1 MSQKDIIFP
10 HFLHCCQETKD
21 VFWKYIFEDLSCGRA
36 PYGVYFTKGF
46 LCCGFKGKEFSYK
59 VDPNKPIPELFTE
72 VQEILKT
79 KLGIQSINDRE
90 AQRKRFEKTSSDC
103 CLSAC
108 NDWSDIKRKEVRCI
122 LLENFMTHY
131 DSSWSRSRIKKA
143 LSCVL
148 LLLQLKKITSNDI
161 KIRNGRIEEIVNL
174 EKYINLSLKDW
185 KLDSKRKPDN
195 KSKKKMISLWK
206 E

>member
-59 VDPNKPIPELFTE
+59 VDPNKPVPELFSE

-90 AQRKRFEKTSSDC
+90 LQRKRFEKTSSDC
-103 CLSAC
+103 CLAAC
-108 NDWSDIKRKEVRCI
+108 NDWSEIKRKEVRYI
-122 LLENFMTHY
+122 LLENFMTKHY
-131 DSSWSRSRIKKA
+131 SSWSRSQIKKA

-148 LLLQLKKITSNDI
+148 LLLQLKKISHDDI
-161 KIRNGRIEEIVNL
+161 KIKNGRITEIANL
-174 EKYINLSLKDW
+174 QKYVDLSLKDW
-185 KLDSKRKPDN
+185 RLDSKRKPDC
-195 KSKKKMISLWK
+195 KTKKKILGLWK
-206 E
+206 D